1 MQTKKRKSPSLRFR
15 GYTDDWEE
23 RKLGDSVALFGGNSF
38 KSQDAVNDGVK
49 WLKIANVGIGLL
61 KWGEQSYLPEFFL
74 EKYPSYVLNIGD
86 YVMALTRPI
95 LNHELKIAQV
105 NESNILLNQRVAK
118 LDFKVNKSFGY
129 QLLRKRDVIDFLE
142 SELAGTDP
150 PNLSSKTLDNILV
163 NLPSTDEQQKIGT
176 FFKQLDNTIALH
188 QRKLDLLKEQKKGF
202 LQKMFPK
209 NGAKIPELRFEGF
222 SDDWELRKL
231 KDVTERVRSNDGR
244 MDLPTLTMSAS
255 SGWLDQKDRFS
266 GDISG
271 KEKKNYTLLKKG
283 ELSYNHGNSKLAKY
297 GVVFSLTNYE
307 EALVPRVY
315 HSFKALENTSAD
327 FIEYMFSTK
336 LPDRELGK
344 LVSSGAR
351 MDGLLNI
358 NYDDF
363 MNIHI
368 SIPNYEEQILM
379 SAFFRKLDETIALH
393 QRKLDLLK
401 EQKKGFLQKMF
412 V

>member
-1 MQTKKRKSPSLRFR
+1 MMSKKSPQLRFE
-15 GYTDDWEE
+15 GSTDDWEE
-23 RKLGDSVALFGGNSF
+23 
-38 KSQDAVNDGVK
+38 
-49 WLKIANVGIGLL
+49 
-61 KWGEQSYLPEFFL
+61 
-74 EKYPSYVLNIGD
+74 
-86 YVMALTRPI
+86 
-95 LNHELKIAQV
+95 
-105 NESNILLNQRVAK
+105 
-118 LDFKVNKSFGY
+118 
-129 QLLRKRDVIDFLE
+129 
-142 SELAGTDP
+142 
-150 PNLSSKTLDNILV
+150 
-163 NLPSTDEQQKIGT
+163 
-176 FFKQLDNTIALH
+176 
-188 QRKLDLLKEQKKGF
+188 
-202 LQKMFPK
+202 
-209 NGAKIPELRFEGF
+209 
-222 SDDWELRKL
+222 RKL

-401 EQKKGFLQKMF
+401 EQKKGYLQKMFPKNGAKVPELRFAGFADDWEERKFKDILKTHSFRSYLAGVSENGEYEVIQQGDKPIVGYSDGEPFTDYKDVTLFGDHTVSLYKPKSPFFVATDGVKILSADNFEGNYLYTTLERYKPEPQGYKRHFTILKNQDVWFTENMEEQQKIGSFFKQLDETIDLHQRKLDLLKEQKKGFLQKMF

>member
-1 MQTKKRKSPSLRFR
+1 MFYAVPKQNIDLQFSLSIFKKINWKKFDESTGVPSLSK
-15 GYTDDWEE
+15 TVIN
-23 RKLGDSVALFGGNSF
+23 SVSV
-38 KSQDAVNDGVK
+38 SV
-49 WLKIANVGIGLL
+49 
-61 KWGEQSYLPEFFL
+61 
-74 EKYPSYVLNIGD
+74 PSY
-86 YVMALTRPI
+86 
-95 LNHELKIAQV
+95 E
-105 NESNILLNQRVAK
+105 
-118 LDFKVNKSFGY
+118 
-129 QLLRKRDVIDFLE
+129 
-142 SELAGTDP
+142 
-150 PNLSSKTLDNILV
+150 
-163 NLPSTDEQQKIGT
+163 EQQKIGS
-176 FFKQLDNTIALH
+176 FFKQLDDTIALH

-209 NGAKIPELRFEGF
+209 NGAKVPELRFAGF
-222 SDDWELRKL
+222 ADDWEERKL

-344 LVSSGAR
+344 LISSGAR

-379 SAFFRKLDETIALH
+379 SVFFRKLDENIALH

>member
-1 MQTKKRKSPSLRFR
+1 MKDNQAKYPQLRFK
-15 GYTDDWEE
+15 GFTDPWEE
-23 RKLGDSVALFGGNSF
+23 RKLEDIFLYKQGQQVPVENQFTKPGKHRHRFIRIVDLTTTDEEPRYIEYSGHNTISATDLFMIRYGQPGVIGYGYEGVIANNLFKLIPKVKANNRFFKYRLDSMYPKIQSLSSSTTMPAISF
-38 KSQDAVNDGVK
+38 KSLDVLDVRYPDIK
-49 WLKIANVGIGLL
+49 
-61 KWGEQSYLPEFFL
+61 EQE
-74 EKYPSYVLNIGD
+74 
-86 YVMALTRPI
+86 
-95 LNHELKIAQV
+95 
-105 NESNILLNQRVAK
+105 
-118 LDFKVNKSFGY
+118 
-129 QLLRKRDVIDFLE
+129 
-142 SELAGTDP
+142 
-150 PNLSSKTLDNILV
+150 
-163 NLPSTDEQQKIGT
+163 KIGA
-176 FFKQLDNTIALH
+176 FFKQLDGTIALH
-188 QRKLDLLKEQKKGF
+188 QRKLDLLKEQKKGY

-209 NGAKIPELRFEGF
+209 NGAKVPELRFAGF
-222 SDDWELRKL
+222 ADDWEDRKL

-368 SIPNYEEQILM
+368 STPNYEEQILM
-379 SAFFRKLDETIALH
+379 SAFFRKLDENIALH

-401 EQKKGFLQKMF
+401 EQRKGFLQKMF